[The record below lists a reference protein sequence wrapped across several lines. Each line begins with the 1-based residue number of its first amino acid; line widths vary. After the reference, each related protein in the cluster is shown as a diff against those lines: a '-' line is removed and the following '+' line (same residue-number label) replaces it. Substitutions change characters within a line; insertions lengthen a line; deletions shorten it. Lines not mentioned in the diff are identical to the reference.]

1 LLTNEIAGSLSKRV
15 MIQRVKQFLPALDTK
30 KFNTRGTAGI
40 RSLLVNEKGNFI
52 PDTLLLKNSLSLH
65 ILNYNSPG
73 ATGALPLS
81 AMIVQ
86 ELANEKVVN
95 KVTKN
100 NQLWNIEDIYSKIK
114 F

>member
-1 LLTNEIAGSLSKRV
+1 MQKNLTQE
-15 MIQRVKQFLPALDTK
+15 
-30 KFNTRGTAGI
+30 GTAGI

-86 ELANEKVVN
+86 ELANEQVIN